1 MAVKRIAPEI
11 TVYHVNFRLLIYN
24 INRLMII
31 IQNGIV
37 E

>member
-1 MAVKRIAPEI
+1 MAVKRIAPDI

-24 INRLMII
+24 IDRLMII

-37 E
+37 K